1 MANNYSLWSESIRL
15 QNADEVQWMKSILK
29 FDVSE
34 FESNEDACAAFA
46 EEFNIELEENS
57 IDSWPEFEYNLSEKE
72 GVVYL
77 YSEGEGNFSNL
88 VLLVQEFLSKFRQNE
103 FFCIEWADTCS
114 KPRAGEFGG
123 GAAFITANDTKY
135 MSTSDWI
142 RQQVAEF
149 QSSTSK

>member
-1 MANNYSLWSESIRL
+1 MANNYTLWSESIRF
-15 QNADEVQWMKSILK
+15 QNQEEIEWMKSILN

-34 FESNEDACAAFA
+34 FESNKDACVAFSEDFNIDLEEDA
-46 EEFNIELEENS
+46 IEC
-57 IDSWPEFEYNLSEKE
+57 WPEFEYNLSEKE
-72 GVVYL
+72 GIVYL

-88 VLLVQEFLSKFRQNE
+88 LLLVQEFLSKFRKNE

-135 MSTSDWI
+135 MSTSDWM
-142 RQQVAEF
+142 RQQITDFE
-149 QSSTSK
+149 SSTSK